1 MKLLSILFFTFFVFG
16 CSAQKPPIHDIS
28 NAKISLIKAEN
39 AKAQE
44 YASKEFSS
52 AKSKL
57 LKSENLMK
65 SGEYAKA
72 KLFAQKASAD
82 ARVARQ
88 KAKRELAEEKITKIE
103 GEINMITKDFA
114 QIEEK

>member
-1 MKLLSILFFTFFVFG
+1 MKLLSLLFFIFFLFG
-16 CSAQKPPIHDIS
+16 CVAQKAPIHDIS

-39 AKAQE
+39 SKAQK
-44 YASKEFSS
+44 YAPQEFSD

-57 LKSENLMK
+57 IKSESLMK
-65 SGEYAKA
+65 NGDYKEA

-82 ARVARQ
+82 ARVAKQ
-88 KAKRELAEEKITKIE
+88 KAKKEFLEEEIKKLE
-103 GEINMITKDFA
+103 GEINLITKDFA

>member
-1 MKLLSILFFTFFVFG
+1 MKLLSILFFTFFILG

-39 AKAQE
+39 AKAE
-44 YASKEFSS
+44 KYASEEFSE

-57 LKSENLMK
+57 VKSENLLK
-65 SGEYAKA
+65 NREYKKA

-82 ARVARQ
+82 ARVATQ
-88 KAKRELAEEKITKIE
+88 KAKRELLKEEVKKIE
-103 GEINMITKDFA
+103 GEINMVTKDFVE
-114 QIEEK
+114 IEGN

>member
-1 MKLLSILFFTFFVFG
+1 MKILYILFFIFFIFG
-16 CSAQKPPIHDIS
+16 CVAQKPPIHDIS

-39 AKAQE
+39 SKADK
-44 YASKEFSS
+44 YASHEFSD

-57 LKSENLMK
+57 VKSENLMK
-65 SGEYAKA
+65 KGDYKKA

-82 ARVARQ
+82 ARVATQ
-88 KAKRELAEEKITKIE
+88 KAKKELLEEEVKKLE
-103 GEINMITKDFA
+103 GEINMITKDFV